1 MNTETNHRIKLGIFV
16 IAGSLLLIIGLYL
29 IGKNRNLFG
38 NTYTLVARF
47 DDIGGLQPG
56 NNVRFSGIDVGTVDD
71 IEIINDSIIEISMS
85 VLRRMETIIR
95 INSVASIG
103 TDGLMGN
110 KLINIEPGTA
120 DHRLA
125 AEGDVL
131 PSIKAVDTEKML
143 RTLETTNLNVER
155 ISSNLIELTNTINL
169 SRGTLYTMLM
179 DTTVAQGFENTLG
192 NIESI
197 SVNLNHFSQG
207 LAMMSNDVRSGKG
220 TIGALVN
227 DTGEVSVNL
236 KETMNHLHSS
246 SERIETA
253 TIQINDILKE
263 INTGK
268 GSANAL
274 LKDTV
279 MAGQLRRSIQYIDS
293 SADKLNQNMEAL
305 KHNFLTRGYFR
316 KMEKE
321 KKAPKTDNKSLRLPH
336 GNGK

>member
-16 IAGSLLLIIGLYL
+16 FAGLILLIMGLYL

-71 IEIINDSIIEISMS
+71 IAIINDSVIEISMS

-95 INSVASIG
+95 ANSVASIG

-110 KLINIEPGTA
+110 KLVNIEPGTA
-120 DHRLA
+120 DYPLA

-179 DTTVAQGFENTLG
+179 DTTVAKGFENTLG

-207 LAMMSNDVRSGKG
+207 LSMMSNDVRSGKG

-236 KETMNHLHSS
+236 KETMAHLHSS
-246 SERIETA
+246 SERIEAA
-253 TIQINDILKE
+253 TVQITDILKE
-263 INTGK
+263 ISDGK
-268 GSANAL
+268 GSVNAL

-305 KHNFLTRGYFR
+305 KHNFLTRGYF
-316 KMEKE
+316 KKLEKE
-321 KKAPKTDNKSLRLPH
+321 KDAKKPDNKSLRMPH
-336 GNGK
+336 GN

>member
-16 IAGSLLLIIGLYL
+16 FAGSILLIMGLYL

-38 NTYTLVARF
+38 NTYTLIARF

-71 IEIINDSIIEISMS
+71 IEIINDSVIEISMS
-85 VLRRMETIIR
+85 IVRRMETIIR
-95 INSVASIG
+95 ENSVASIG

-110 KLINIEPGTA
+110 KLINLEPGTT
-120 DHRLA
+120 DYPLA
-125 AEGDVL
+125 AEGSVL
-131 PSIKAVDTEKML
+131 PSVKAVDTEKML
-143 RTLETTNLNVER
+143 RTLETTNLNVEK
-155 ISSNLIELTNTINL
+155 ISSNLIELTSTINL

-179 DTTVAQGFENTLG
+179 DTTVAKGFENTLG

-207 LAMMSNDVRSGKG
+207 LSMMSNDVRSGKG
-220 TIGALVN
+220 TLGALIN
-227 DTGEVSVNL
+227 DTGEVSSNL
-236 KETMNHLHSS
+236 KETMAHLHAS
-246 SERIETA
+246 SERIEAA
-253 TIQINDILKE
+253 TLQINDILKE
-263 INTGK
+263 ISNGK

-293 SADKLNQNMEAL
+293 SAEKLNQNMEAL
-305 KHNFLTRGYFR
+305 KHNFLTRGYF
-316 KMEKE
+316 KKLEKE
-321 KKAPKTDNKSLRLPH
+321 KDAAKDDNKSLRLHH
-336 GNGK
+336 GNAK